1 VRTVLVLAVEHP
13 RTTDPDGR
21 LVVFDAGSSLH
32 LARRRPWLLD
42 HVEVIL
48 ERFAR
53 PDHRALDPIAGRERF
68 YRQHIEPG
76 RWLRVVVRRLQRGSC
91 LGVTAVVQDND
102 PRG

>member
-1 VRTVLVLAVEHP
+1 MRTVLVLAVEHP
-13 RTTDPDGR
+13 QTTDPDGR

-48 ERFAR
+48 GVVAR
-53 PDHRALDPIAGRERF
+53 PDHRALDPIADRERF
-68 YRQHIEPG
+68 YRQHIEPD
-76 RWLRVVVRRLQRGSC
+76 RWLRVVVDFSEDPAWV
-91 LGVTAVVQDND
+91 VTAVVQDND